1 MVFVHS
7 RKDTVKTALMLREK
21 AANAQL
27 TEHFIPDKAGRYES
41 FKRELAASRNRE
53 LRELVDY
60 GFAIHHAGMLRSD
73 RNLSERMFETG
84 VVKVLCCTATL
95 AWGVNLPAYAVV
107 IKGTQI
113 YDSGKG
119 AWVDLGILDVL
130 QIFGR
135 AGRPQYESQGVGYI
149 CTQYDKLDHY
159 VSAITQQHPI
169 ESKFVGGI
177 TDALNAEV
185 ALGTV
190 TSVDDGVRWIG
201 FTYLHVRMRK
211 NPLVY
216 GLTAEAVLDDPQLG
230 SKRHQLIT
238 TAARQLAK
246 AQMVIFDE
254 QLGTL
259 APTELG
265 SIASKVRRSSL
276 ESR

>member
-1 MVFVHS
+1 M
-7 RKDTVKTALMLREK
+7 RPLTRPGAAKEILETE
-21 AANAQL
+21 AANVSDGNL
-27 TEHFIPDKAGRYES
+27 KDLLPF
-41 FKRELAASRNRE
+41 
-53 LRELVDY
+53 
-60 GFAIHHAGMLRSD
+60 GFAIHHAGMTRVD
-73 RNLSERMFETG
+73 RTLVEELFADG
-84 VVKVLCCTATL
+84 HIQVLVSTATL